1 MLSVLCV
8 PGLVLAAGDT
18 NTELAL
24 AALDG
29 GAGCSLH
36 KNIQLGSEGLRKGNL
51 FEIHTVSYTTEWWS

>member
-1 MLSVLCV
+1 MVRNREAWLGAV
-8 PGLVLAAGDT
+8 
-18 NTELAL
+18 ELAL